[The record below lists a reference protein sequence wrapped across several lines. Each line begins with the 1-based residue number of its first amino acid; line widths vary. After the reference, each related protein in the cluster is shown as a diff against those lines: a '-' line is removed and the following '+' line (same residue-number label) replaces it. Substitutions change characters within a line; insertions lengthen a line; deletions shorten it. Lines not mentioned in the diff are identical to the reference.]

1 MIENKHSTFSASL
14 FLIAVFRTDSHNH
27 APDLFAVRRGKLLK
41 DINSKVSQDPTA
53 TVRSVYEKA
62 IEEGSDESDS
72 PTFDNV
78 RTRLKRH
85 RAKFVPALPTSI
97 NDVVITDEWAK
108 TSNGHKFL
116 SLLDN
121 NWGIVILT
129 TRRFLKV
136 LQQCDSIYVDGTFR
150 TAPRPYEQ
158 FLTIHGLYNGFVV
171 PLVFCLITNKTTAQ
185 YRQILQHVK
194 QKILRVT
201 RRPWQPSRVVLDF
214 EFSMMIALQTDLPNT
229 RISGCYFHWT
239 QSLWRNFQTT
249 GLVTEYRTNRT
260 LRKTIRKVMAIA
272 YLPLLVVRL
281 NFNMLRASRRIQRLI
296 ANHPPLDDWFDYV
309 EQTYIR
315 ANSMFPPPT
324 WNVFDRGVQT
334 RTNNHLEGK
343 HSYFNR
349 CTCLC
354 ATEMYSW

>member
-1 MIENKHSTFSASL
+1 L
-14 FLIAVFRTDSHNH
+14 FLIAVFQTDSHNH

-41 DINSKVSQDPTA
+41 DINVKVSQDPTA

-62 IEEGSDESDS
+62 IDEGSDESDL

-85 RAKFVPALPTSI
+85 RAKFVPALPTFI
-97 NDVVITDEWAK
+97 NDVEIKDEWAK

-121 NWGIVILT
+121 NWGLVILT
-129 TRRFLKV
+129 IRKFLKV

-150 TAPRPYEQ
+150 TTPRPYEQ

-194 QKILRVT
+194 HKILRVT

-214 EFSMMIALQTDLPNT
+214 EMSMMTALQTDLPNT
-229 RISGCYFHWT
+229 RISGCYFH
-239 QSLWRNFQTT
+239 
-249 GLVTEYRTNRT
+249 
-260 LRKTIRKVMAIA
+260 
-272 YLPLLVVRL
+272 
-281 NFNMLRASRRIQRLI
+281 
-296 ANHPPLDDWFDYV
+296 
-309 EQTYIR
+309 
-315 ANSMFPPPT
+315 
-324 WNVFDRGVQT
+324 
-334 RTNNHLEGK
+334 
-343 HSYFNR
+343 
-349 CTCLC
+349 
-354 ATEMYSW
+354 